1 MWKTT
6 KTEKKQ
12 FYSIPS
18 RNSSHPQISA
28 HYHTNKA
35 IYIKQNYLYKTKKS
49 CKHDTLQTCD
59 CKGGHRKITTTGI
72 YPNTFDVC
80 YTAQKTQSYNCVFK
94 LNVHIDIYFCLLV
107 CFCFCSIAKLLEFIY
122 SSVFSNQNYMFH
134 ICSCLTIF
142 QYITY
147 IIYLNIQKM
156 KI

>member
-1 MWKTT
+1 MKKTT
-6 KTEKKQ
+6 KTERKQ

-18 RNSSHPQISA
+18 RNSSHPQVSA
-28 HYHTNKA
+28 HYYTNKA

-49 CKHDTLQTCD
+49 RKHNTLKTCD
-59 CKGGHRKITTTGI
+59 CKGGHKKITTTGI

-94 LNVHIDIYFCLLV
+94 LNLPCLLV
-107 CFCFCSIAKLLEFIY
+107 CFYFCSIAELLEFIY

-134 ICSCLTIF
+134 IRSCLTIF
-142 QYITY
+142 QY